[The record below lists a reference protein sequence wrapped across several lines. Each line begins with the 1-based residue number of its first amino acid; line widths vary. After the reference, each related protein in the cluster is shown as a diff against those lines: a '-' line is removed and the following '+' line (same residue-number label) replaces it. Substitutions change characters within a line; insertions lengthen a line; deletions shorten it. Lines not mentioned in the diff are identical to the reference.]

1 MPILL
6 GGEREG
12 GRDRQTDFWN
22 VGFGFLTI
30 PTTET
35 VEEKKRKGHPEPWDL
50 FVDSYTIY
58 Y

>member
-6 GGEREG
+6 GGERKG
-12 GRDRQTDFWN
+12 GRDRQIDFWN

-35 VEEKKRKGHPEPWDL
+35 VEEQKSKGH
-50 FVDSYTIY
+50 T
-58 Y
+58 

>member
-6 GGEREG
+6 GGERKG
-12 GRDRQTDFWN
+12 GRDRQIDLWN

-35 VEEKKRKGHPEPWDL
+35 VEEQKSKGH
-50 FVDSYTIY
+50 T
-58 Y
+58 